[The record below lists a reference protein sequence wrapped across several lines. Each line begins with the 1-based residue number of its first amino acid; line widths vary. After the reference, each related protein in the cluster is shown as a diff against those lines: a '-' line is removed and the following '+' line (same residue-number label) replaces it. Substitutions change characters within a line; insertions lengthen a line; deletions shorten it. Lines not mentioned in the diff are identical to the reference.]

1 MDTREEVS
9 ITYGKANPKTYWH
22 CKACDVSITYG
33 KANRKKCLNTVGGR
47 MFQLPTVKRTIEM
60 TLMDFLKKVSITY
73 GKANWAQLFAK
84 AWTKLFQLPTVKR
97 TCC

>member
-1 MDTREEVS
+1 
-9 ITYGKANPKTYWH
+9 
-22 CKACDVSITYG
+22 
-33 KANRKKCLNTVGGR
+33 
-47 MFQLPTVKRTIEM
+47 M

-97 TCC
+97 TPDMCRLILKLNVSITYGKANIVPSVVTMKFLKFQLPTVKRTCLHKK